1 MSDTHPLADPT
12 LFSEFYL
19 GNWKSGI
26 AACSRLKLG
35 YEDARD
41 VTHAA
46 MAVVLEAAQRGRLR
60 HPEAFFRQ
68 TVLNM
73 ACTLIRKQMNG
84 RALLARLGLR
94 PDIDDSASELVT
106 SPSEL
111 PHQKVVSDENTRRI
125 IESLQAMAPVYR
137 ASIGLEADGYNP
149 RERATLKDVKWGT
162 ERQHSSRGKVKAQ
175 RMLRELAPD
184 LVPRDQKT
192 ESAEG
197 DIK

>member
-1 MSDTHPLADPT
+1 MSDPHPLADPT
-12 LFSEFYL
+12 LFTEFYL

-35 YEDARD
+35 REDAHD

-60 HPEAFFRQ
+60 HPEAFFRR

-84 RALLARLGLR
+84 RALLAKLGLR
-94 PDIDDSASELVT
+94 SETDSSAAEQVT

-111 PHQKVVSDENTRRI
+111 PHQKVVSEENTRRI

-137 ASIGLEADGYNP
+137 ASIGLEVDGYGP
-149 RERATLKDVKWGT
+149 RERAALKDVPWGT
-162 ERQHSSRGKVKAQ
+162 ERQHTSRGKVKAQ
-175 RMLRELAPD
+175 RIIREQAPD
-184 LVPRDQKT
+184 LVPRDPKT

-197 DIK
+197 DVE

>member
-1 MSDTHPLADPT
+1 MSDPHPLADPT
-12 LFSEFYL
+12 LFTEFYL
-19 GNWKSGI
+19 SNWKSGT
-26 AACSRLKLG
+26 AACLRLKLG
-35 YEDARD
+35 HEDAHD

-60 HPEAFFRQ
+60 HPEAFFRR

-84 RALLARLGLR
+84 RALLAKLGLR
-94 PDIDDSASELVT
+94 SDTDSSAAEQVT

-111 PHQKVVSDENTRRI
+111 PHQKVVSEENTRRI

-137 ASIGLEADGYNP
+137 ASIGLEVDGYDP

-162 ERQHSSRGKVKAQ
+162 ERQHTSRGKVRAQ
-175 RMLRELAPD
+175 RIIREQAPD
-184 LVPRDQKT
+184 LVPMDPKT

-197 DIK
+197 DVE